1 MNDNRSNVIRL
12 RSLVVHLS
20 DTLADIA
27 SDDES
32 IPDEFRFSL
41 AILDEYVALNRLPFV
56 LLNFQKLFAAYAERT
71 RCDLFRGEVSAIHSC
86 IKATRISSSA

>member
-41 AILDEYVALNRLPFV
+41 AILDEYVALNRLF
-56 LLNFQKLFAAYAERT
+56 FCSSKF
-71 RCDLFRGEVSAIHSC
+71 S
-86 IKATRISSSA
+86 KAVCSICRKN